1 LILFF
6 KTSNLAI
13 SDFHLRKIMSVEEHI
28 PSIIGDVVNF
38 SKSKYLYNL
47 ISQLIQYQENPYNLQ
62 PVQTIID
69 LLNTAIFK

>member
-1 LILFF
+1 
-6 KTSNLAI
+6 
-13 SDFHLRKIMSVEEHI
+13 MSVEEHI